1 MTKEE
6 YANKRREAHKLY
18 QRRWMAANP
27 DKVAIYRQRQKEK
40 QKEKLKAKLS
50 LWGRIKTCWKLLKG
64 GVL

>member
-27 DKVAIYRQRQKEK
+27 DKVAIYRQRQKD
-40 QKEKLKAKLS
+40 KLKAKS
-50 LWGRIKTCWKLLKG
+50 SFWGRIKTCWATLTG
-64 GVL
+64 GAA